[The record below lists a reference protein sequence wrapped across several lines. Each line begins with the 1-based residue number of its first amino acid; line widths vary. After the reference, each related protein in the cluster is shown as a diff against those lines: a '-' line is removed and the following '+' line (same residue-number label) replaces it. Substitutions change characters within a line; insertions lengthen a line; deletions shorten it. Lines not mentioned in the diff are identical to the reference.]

1 MPERDPVVFVAAG
14 SDLIRE
20 SDRVNE
26 RAETRSAKQ
35 PAAYRHSGT
44 GGRAVRIT
52 SPLAGYESAESRTDR
67 LNRYDYR
74 HR

>member
-1 MPERDPVVFVAAG
+1 MLERDPVVFVAAG
-14 SDLIRE
+14 SVLIRE

-26 RAETRSAKQ
+26 RAETRSAKL
-35 PAAYRHSGT
+35 PAAYKHSGT

-52 SPLAGYESAESRTDR
+52 SSRVGSESAESKIDR